1 MRKRVIALMGRAG
14 SGKSTLG
21 QRLAE
26 EMGFKYL
33 STGDL
38 ARTLPDLDWQA
49 KGEFAPENRIRS
61 MVQAEIRRATE
72 PVVILD
78 GMPRMADQVYFLM
91 DLYDVSFVCIVVD
104 EEMARKRLKQRGRTD
119 DTDLAIES
127 RLATYRRNAP
137 GIITTLEGASLS
149 GLIDPPRF
157 VTSECTPDL
166 TYHFFKHAVLQQLR
180 NQGGE

>member
-21 QRLAE
+21 KRIAE
-26 EMGFKYL
+26 ELGYKYL

-38 ARTLPDLDWQA
+38 ARTLSDLDWQA
-49 KGEFAPENRIRS
+49 KGQFAPEDQVRA
-61 MVQAEIRRATE
+61 MVTKAIAEATE
-72 PVVILD
+72 PVIILD

-91 DLYDVSFVCIVVD
+91 DSYDVSFICVVVD
-104 EEMARKRLKQRGRTD
+104 EEVARARLMERGRTD
-119 DTDLAIES
+119 DTDRAIEE

-137 GIITTLEGASLS
+137 AIMTTLEGATLS

-157 VTSECTPDL
+157 IYSECNVEL
-166 TYHFFKHAVLQQLR
+166 TYHFFKHAVLRLI
-180 NQGGE
+180 NG

>member
-21 QRLAE
+21 KRIAE
-26 EMGFKYL
+26 ELGYKYL

-38 ARTLPDLDWQA
+38 ARTLSDLDWQA
-49 KGEFAPENRIRS
+49 KGQFAPEDQVRA
-61 MVQAEIRRATE
+61 MVTKAIAEATE

-91 DLYDVSFVCIVVD
+91 DSYDVSFICVVVD
-104 EEMARKRLKQRGRTD
+104 EEVARARLMERGRTD
-119 DTDLAIES
+119 DTDRAIEE

-137 GIITTLEGASLS
+137 AIMTTLEGATLS

-157 VTSECTPDL
+157 IYSECNVEL
-166 TYHFFKHAVLQQLR
+166 TYHFFKHAVLRLI
-180 NQGGE
+180 NG

>member
-21 QRLAE
+21 KRIAE
-26 EMGFKYL
+26 ELGYKYL

-38 ARTLPDLDWQA
+38 ARTLSDLDWQA
-49 KGEFAPENRIRS
+49 KGQFAPEDQVRA
-61 MVQAEIRRATE
+61 MVTKAIAEATE

-91 DLYDVSFVCIVVD
+91 DLYDVSFICVVVD
-104 EEMARKRLKQRGRTD
+104 EEVARARLMERGRTD
-119 DTDLAIES
+119 DTDRAIEE

-137 GIITTLEGASLS
+137 AIMTTLEGATFS

-157 VTSECTPDL
+157 VYSECNVEL
-166 TYHFFKHAVLQQLR
+166 TYHFFKHAVLRLI
-180 NQGGE
+180 NG

>member
-21 QRLAE
+21 KRIAE
-26 EMGFKYL
+26 ELGYKYL

-38 ARTLPDLDWQA
+38 ARTLSDLDWQA
-49 KGEFAPENRIRS
+49 KGQFAPEDQVRA
-61 MVQAEIRRATE
+61 MVTKAIAEATE

-91 DLYDVSFVCIVVD
+91 DSYDVSFICVVVD
-104 EEMARKRLKQRGRTD
+104 EEVARARLMERGRTD
-119 DTDLAIES
+119 DTDRAIEE

-137 GIITTLEGASLS
+137 AIMTTLEGATLS
-149 GLIDPPRF
+149 GLIDSPRF
-157 VTSECTPDL
+157 IYSECNVEL
-166 TYHFFKHAVLQQLR
+166 TYHFFKHAVLRLI
-180 NQGGE
+180 NG